1 MEEFMIKAYTLKNKH
16 NIEVTILN
24 LGGIIH
30 EIKTPD
36 REGNLDNIIH
46 GFKHIEDYT
55 KNDAYFG
62 AIIGRTAGRIKEGLY
77 TLNNKDYK
85 MPTVDRGNGL
95 HGGANGFD
103 KKMWDVEECLNSL
116 ILTCVS
122 TDGEE
127 GFPGTVEM
135 TVTYTLTDEDEL
147 IIDYKG
153 ITDQDTLLN
162 LTNHSYF
169 NLNPKETI
177 LEMELMVNSDQL
189 IEIDDVSIP
198 TGNLLDVTETPFD
211 FRIPKKIGRDIFLE
225 HQQLTNGGGYDHP
238 WLVKGDVKLKLSDE
252 TTGRQLIMSSDQ
264 PCVVL
269 YSYNFPLEG
278 HKNHQ
283 GLAIEFQKE
292 PDSLNHP
299 HFTSCILKKD
309 EIYTQQTVYKFKVE

>member
-1 MEEFMIKAYTLKNKH
+1 MIKAYTLKNKH

-30 EIKTPD
+30 EIKVPD
-36 REGNLDNIIH
+36 REGNFENIIH
-46 GFKHIEDYT
+46 GFEHIEDYIN
-55 KNDAYFG
+55 NDAFFG
-62 AIIGRTAGRIKEGLY
+62 AIIGRTAGRIKEGIY
-77 TLNNKDYK
+77 TLNNKHYQ
-85 MPTVDRGNGL
+85 MPAIDRGNGL
-95 HGGANGFD
+95 HGGSNGFD
-103 KKMWDVEECLNSL
+103 KKIWDVKECPGSL
-116 ILTCVS
+116 ILTYVS
-122 TDGEE
+122 PDGEE

-135 TVTYTLTDEDEL
+135 TVRYTLTDKDEL

-153 ITDQDTLLN
+153 ISDQDTLLN

-189 IEIDDVSIP
+189 LEIDELSIP
-198 TGNLLDVTETPFD
+198 TGNLLDVKETPFD

-225 HQQLTNGGGYDHP
+225 DQQLKNGGGYDHP
-238 WLVKGDVKLKLSDE
+238 WLVNGDVKLKLSDE
-252 TTGRQLIMSSDQ
+252 TTGRQLMISSDQ

-278 HKNHQ
+278 HKKHQ

-299 HFTSCILKKD
+299 HFTTCILKKD
-309 EIYTQQTVYKFKVE
+309 EVYAQKTVYKFKVE